1 MLKASTLTQLVCS
14 TTNTL
19 SGLRRDS
26 EECGEQSGAA
36 AHVHQHHGHQ
46 HRQPGWSLPPFGL
59 HDDAAEEEF
68 AKRSISSTEQTEQ
81 QQQGLIHPG
90 PGRPGANNN
99 VSILLK

>member
-1 MLKASTLTQLVCS
+1 MILRLPWG
-14 TTNTL
+14 N
-19 SGLRRDS
+19 SGLVAHIS
-26 EECGEQSGAA
+26 ERSMANGTWGVEALYA
-36 AHVHQHHGHQ
+36 HQHHGHQ

-90 PGRPGANNN
+90 PGRPGEDPH
-99 VSILLK
+99 VRERRRPVRL